1 MAGCFLGFGK
11 CVGVLIIHLFLQ
23 KKSTMA
29 LFNSGNPAL
38 NENVFNQSTDV
49 QSGEFMTV
57 KGTMN
62 KFGFLLFMV
71 LAGAAYSWHLYEIP
85 KLQTM
90 QTLMWVGLI
99 GGLITGIII
108 RFNPTLAQ
116 WLAPLYAVLEGL
128 LLGAISAIIN
138 DSFKESYPGI
148 VIQAVGLTFG
158 VAIAMFLL
166 YNFKVIKPTQ
176 RLRSI
181 VFTAC
186 AGIFIFYLI
195 DMTLYYAFNI
205 NISITDWSNTSW
217 PSIIFS
223 LFVIVIASLRLI
235 FDYETIEVG
244 AAQAA
249 PKYMEWYGSFGLLVT
264 LVWLYIE
271 IIRLLSRLTKR

>member
-1 MAGCFLGFGK
+1 MG
-11 CVGVLIIHLFLQ
+11 
-23 KKSTMA
+23 

-38 NENVFNQSTDV
+38 NEKIFNQSGV
-49 QSGEFMTV
+49 QSGELMTV
-57 KGTMN
+57 KGTIN

-71 LAGAAYSWHLYEIP
+71 LAGAAYSWHLNEIL
-85 KLQTM
+85 KFQTM
-90 QTLMWVGLI
+90 QTYMWVGLI
-99 GGLITGIII
+99 GGLITGLII

-116 WLAPLYAVLEGL
+116 WLAPLYAILEGL
-128 LLGAISAIIN
+128 MLGAISAIIN
-138 DSFKESYPGI
+138 DEFKENYPGI

-176 RLRSI
+176 RLKSI
-181 VFTAC
+181 ISTAC
-186 AGIFIFYLI
+186 LGIFIFYII
-195 DMTLYYAFNI
+195 DMILYYAFHI

-217 PSIIFS
+217 PAIIFS

-235 FDYETIEVG
+235 FDYESIEAG
-244 AAQAA
+244 AAQGA

-271 IIRLLSRLTKR
+271 ILRLLSRLSKR